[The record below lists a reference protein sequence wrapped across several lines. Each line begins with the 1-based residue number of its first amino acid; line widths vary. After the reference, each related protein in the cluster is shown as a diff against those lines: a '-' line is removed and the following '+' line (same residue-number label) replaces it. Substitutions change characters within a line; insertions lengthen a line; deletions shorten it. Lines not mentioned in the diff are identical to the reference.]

1 MIKNYVPVPAAALA
15 QRDAAPSPTPE
26 NASEGKDE
34 NGSSLNSLPASDDDN
49 SVMQGKL
56 GLCST
61 TNSCSCKT
69 KKDENTINTDLAKC
83 ADGGSAI
90 LKMLVHMIAMNKSIR
105 LKFFSNLTVQDAKEI
120 VLLGAQKYTE
130 KSLSA
135 VLKNAVQIRTQ
146 GEFIQ
151 AFHTFLEVLA
161 QVTEMYRISSRADE
175 ATLRSATRFRE
186 QWAGIF
192 NTCLNGSFTMQG
204 KMPTSDIVKMID
216 KTMVAASSPFGDE
229 DPATALK
236 SDVVTAI
243 KTQSFADIAARS
255 AGAGRMRRGRHRSTS
270 PDTRRRRSSSQS
282 WSRGRTRSRRGR
294 GDEYSSKRGGSR
306 DRARSRERRPRRR
319 DEGSR
324 SRDLGAPPCKFFRS
338 RRGCA
343 KGDRCN
349 FQH

>member
-135 VLKNAVQIRTQ
+135 VLKTQ
-146 GEFIQ
+146 CRSERR
-151 AFHTFLEVLA
+151 AS
-161 QVTEMYRISSRADE
+161 SSRLS
-175 ATLRSATRFRE
+175 T
-186 QWAGIF
+186 
-192 NTCLNGSFTMQG
+192 
-204 KMPTSDIVKMID
+204 P
-216 KTMVAASSPFGDE
+216 SS
-229 DPATALK
+229 
-236 SDVVTAI
+236 
-243 KTQSFADIAARS
+243 
-255 AGAGRMRRGRHRSTS
+255 
-270 PDTRRRRSSSQS
+270 RSS
-282 WSRGRTRSRRGR
+282 R
-294 GDEYSSKRGGSR
+294 K
-306 DRARSRERRPRRR
+306 
-319 DEGSR
+319 
-324 SRDLGAPPCKFFRS
+324 
-338 RRGCA
+338 
-343 KGDRCN
+343 
-349 FQH
+349 